1 MHELGI
7 VYQIV
12 KTVDAVKKEQSL
24 NEIDTIVLQ
33 IGEMSDVIPR
43 FIEKAWDSVK
53 STTAYSNT
61 KMKIEV
67 IPARAKCTNCNFEA
81 DVKSLGLTCP
91 KCGKTDFKIISGR
104 EFLIKEIVAK

>member
-24 NEIDTIVLQ
+24 SEIDTIVLQ
-33 IGEMSDVIPR
+33 IGEMSDVVPK

-53 STTAYSNT
+53 SATAYGNT
-61 KMKIEV
+61 KMEIEV
-67 IPARAKCTNCNFEA
+67 IPARAKCTSCNFEA

-91 KCGKTDFKIISGR
+91 ECGSAEFKILSGR
-104 EFLIKEIVAK
+104 EFLIKEIIAK